1 MSCEGSG
8 SARSLFTRTSG
19 IQTVNFV
26 DPNVFETANA
36 GFAQAMYEEFLRDPA
51 AVGPEWRRLFE
62 SGIVG
67 EKPSPN
73 GAGQRGDGA
82 AAQGQHTDANAGPER
97 AAPPPRG
104 PATPLPAGAVPLR
117 GPAAKLVA
125 NMEQSLTVP
134 TATTFRVLP
143 VGALEER
150 RRGINAALQA
160 AGRRDK
166 ISFTH
171 LIAYALV
178 QATKRHPVMGH
189 TLMLR
194 EGTPY
199 RVQPEGIA
207 LGLAVD
213 VQRKDGSRGLVVP
226 VITRAET
233 MDFAAFHAAYE
244 GLVEKARTNRLM
256 PDDFAGA
263 TMSLTNPG
271 GLGTVASVPRLMA
284 GQGSIIAVGAIGY
297 PAEFSGVAE
306 ERLREF
312 GISKVM
318 TVSSTY
324 DHRIIQGAES
334 GAFLG
339 TVEHLLQGDE
349 GFYELIEESL
359 QLSAVSYQLVK
370 AAPAAKREE
379 AAGPVAPE
387 MLYHVA
393 AAMALIKAFR
403 MHGHLAA
410 QLDPLGTPPIGD
422 PALDPGPLGLTPEV
436 MAAIPSKVLRI
447 AVPGRTLAESLP
459 HLQATYC
466 GTMAYEIEHIAT
478 HEERVW
484 LRGKIE
490 SGAYRQPLSAD
501 EQRALLHR
509 LIEVEALEKFLHKA
523 YLGHKRFSIEG
534 VDMLVP
540 MLDLT
545 IERAA
550 EAGARDVVIGMAHR
564 GRLNVLAHTIGRPYE
579 TIFAEFEGGRQVEGG
594 HLTPEGGTGDVKY
607 HHGAEG
613 AYVTAKGT
621 AITVSLSPNPSHL
634 EFVSPV
640 VDGRARAK
648 QTQRRGRDA
657 HHDPNA
663 ALPVAIHGDAA
674 FAGQGVV
681 AETLNLGS
689 LKGYRT
695 GGTLHIIT
703 NNQVG
708 FTTDME
714 DARSTR
720 YASDLAK
727 GFDIPIIHVNADDP
741 EASLAAARLAMAY
754 RDQFHQDVLI
764 DLVGY
769 RRHGHNEGDEPAYT
783 QPVMYERIRALPTAR
798 ERYAR
803 SLIEAGVLTQEE
815 SDQEAEQAYQRLVD
829 IQQTFKASTGRS
841 LTKEREVRLGGAGQ
855 EVETALAAEFI
866 TSLNEQL
873 LTWPEGFTVHPKL
886 RKQLE
891 RRRAALSNGGIDW
904 AHAEALALASLLTE
918 GVPLR
923 LTGQDTE
930 RGTFSQRHL
939 VLHDASTGQ
948 AWAPIQK
955 LPGALAPLELHNSP
969 LSELATLG
977 FEYGYSAAAPEVL
990 VLWEAQ
996 FGDFING
1003 AQVIV
1008 DQFLSAGLS
1017 KWGLTTRL
1025 TLLLPHGYEGQGPEH
1040 SSARLERFLQLAAE
1054 GNIRVANPT
1063 TSGQYFH
1070 LLRRQARRSRQRP
1083 LVVMTPKSLL
1093 RLPQANSKLEDLA
1106 GGAWRPVL
1114 DDPATTDAS
1123 KVSRLVLCSGKLY
1136 YELLAEADKM
1146 RSGRPALVRLEQLY
1160 SFPWPEMR
1168 AMLSRYEGLK
1178 QLVWVQ
1184 EEPRNMGAWTYVEP
1198 KLREVATAGVQ
1209 VSYVGRPERASP
1221 AEGYPAAHAAEQGR
1235 IIREALEARDPTKG

>member
-1 MSCEGSG
+1 M
-8 SARSLFTRTSG
+8 
-19 IQTVNFV
+19 VDVV

-36 GFAQAMYEEFLRDPA
+36 GFAQVMYEEFLRDPA

-67 EKPSPN
+67 ERPDGN
-73 GAGQRGDGA
+73 GA
-82 AAQGQHTDANAGPER
+82 AAPRPAVAAAMPAA
-97 AAPPPRG
+97 AAPAASPTTTTLPP
-104 PATPLPAGAVPLR
+104 GASAIK

-125 NMEQSLTVP
+125 NMSESLTVP

-143 VGALEER
+143 VAVLEEK
-150 RRGINAALQA
+150 RRGLNQALQA
-160 AGRRDK
+160 AGKPGK

-171 LIAYALV
+171 LIAYGLV
-178 QATKRHPVMGH
+178 QATKQHPVMGH
-189 TLMLR
+189 TLLVHD
-194 EGTPY
+194 GVPY
-199 RVQPEGIA
+199 RVAPEGIA

-226 VITRAET
+226 VIKRADT
-233 MDFAAFHAAYE
+233 MDFGAFHAAYE
-244 GLVEKARTNRLM
+244 ALVEKARTNRLM

-297 PAEFSGVAE
+297 PAEFSAVPE
-306 ERLREF
+306 EQLREF

-318 TVSSTY
+318 TVTSTY
-324 DHRIIQGAES
+324 DHRVIQGAES
-334 GAFLG
+334 GSFLA
-339 TVEHLLQGDE
+339 TVDHLLQGDQ
-349 GFYELIEESL
+349 GFYELIAESL
-359 QLSAVSYQLVK
+359 GLAQAEYQLARPK
-370 AAPAAKREE
+370 PAPTPGQES
-379 AAGPVAPE
+379 AGPVTPE

-393 AAMALIKAFR
+393 AAMALVKAFR

-410 QLDPLGTPPIGD
+410 HLDPLGTPPIGD
-422 PALDPGPLGLTPEV
+422 PALNPGPLGLTPEV

-447 AVPGRTLAESLP
+447 AVPGGTLAESLP
-459 HLQATYC
+459 YLQATYC
-466 GTMAYEIEHIAT
+466 GTMAYEIEHIST

-484 LRGKIE
+484 LRAKIE
-490 SGAYRQPLSAD
+490 SGAYRQPMAPD
-501 EQRALLHR
+501 EQRKLLQR
-509 LIEVEALEKFLHKA
+509 LTEVETLERFLHKA
-523 YLGHKRFSIEG
+523 YLGQKRFSIEG

-545 IERAA
+545 IESAA
-550 EAGARDVVIGMAHR
+550 ESGARDVVIGMAHR
-564 GRLNVLAHTIGRPYE
+564 GRLNVLAHTVGRPYE
-579 TIFAEFEGGRQVEGG
+579 TIFAEFEGGRHVEAGQ
-594 HLTPEGGTGDVKY
+594 LTPEGGTGDVKY

-613 AYVTAKGT
+613 AYRTGKNKS
-621 AITVSLSPNPSHL
+621 ITVTLSPNPSHL
-634 EFVSPV
+634 EFVAPV
-640 VDGRARAK
+640 VDGRARAR

-657 HHDPNA
+657 HHDPTA
-663 ALPVAIHGDAA
+663 ALPVTIHGDAA

-681 AETLNLGS
+681 AETLNLGA

-708 FTTDME
+708 FTTNME

-727 GFDIPIIHVNADDP
+727 GFDIPIIHVNGDDA
-741 EASLAAARLAMAY
+741 EACLSAVRLAMAY
-754 RDQFHQDVLI
+754 RDRFHQDVLI

-783 QPVMYERIRALPTAR
+783 QPVMYERIKALPTTR
-798 ERYAR
+798 ELYAR
-803 SLIEAGVLTQEE
+803 ALVASGTITQEE
-815 SDQEAEQAYQRLVD
+815 ADRQATDAYQRLVD
-829 IQQTFKASTGRS
+829 IQQGFKASMSRGAPSESQHKTVGPG
-841 LTKEREVRLGGAGQ
+841 LEVD
-855 EVETALAAEFI
+855 TALAPEFLVA
-866 TSLNEQL
+866 LNEQL
-873 LTWPEGFTVHPKL
+873 LSWPEGFTVHPKL

-891 RRRAALSNGGIDW
+891 RRRAALGPEGGIDW

-918 GVPLR
+918 GVPIR

-939 VLHDASTGQ
+939 VLHDVVTGERL
-948 AWAPIQK
+948 APMER

-977 FEYGYSAAAPEVL
+977 FEYGYSAAAPEAL

-1008 DQFLSAGLS
+1008 DQFLSSGLS

-1063 TSGQYFH
+1063 TPAQYYH
-1070 LLRRQARRSRQRP
+1070 LLRRQARRNRQRP
-1083 LVVMTPKSLL
+1083 LIVMTPKSLL
-1093 RLPQANSKLEDLA
+1093 RLPQASSRLEELA
-1106 GGAWRPVL
+1106 GGRWNPIL
-1114 DDPATTDAS
+1114 DDPWAAEHAGEIRRVVLCTGKVYYDLLSEAG
-1123 KVSRLVLCSGKLY
+1123 KVSSQ
-1136 YELLAEADKM
+1136 
-1146 RSGRPALVRLEQLY
+1146 RPALVRLEQLY
-1160 SFPWPEMR
+1160 SFPWAEAR
-1168 AMLSRYEGLK
+1168 AMLARYPRLEE
-1178 QLVWVQ
+1178 LVWAQ
-1184 EEPRNMGAWTYVEP
+1184 EEPRNMGAWTYLAP
-1198 KLREVATAGVQ
+1198 KLQELASAGLHVG
-1209 VSYVGRPERASP
+1209 YVGRPERASP

-1235 IIREALEARDPTKG
+1235 IIRDALDGTRRPPLLPPITLATDTKG